1 MKTND
6 LPLITTAVLKASQKN
21 ASASTQ
27 APQTQVQVES
37 TAASSQ
43 SNNKT
48 TFTAEV
54 VASQPQSKSQAQAQT
69 KDQSS
74 NGDSKS
80 WQITIRAE
88 GRHLTVQSEQP
99 LPKGSQLTLTTDNGQ
114 PPKVEVV
121 EIKLPAQATTAKT
134 TSALLQSLATQLNN
148 TMNLPAPVRD
158 MLSARIQWQQ
168 LSPSVSIPT
177 AGAAKTGSTPLSNA
191 YLVGS
196 QAGKP
201 QAGAGAAN
209 TTANTT
215 SSLLLQLLNRPLTT
229 SSGTAASTAASTTSA
244 AIPSTSASSN
254 ASTNTTVNTTTIAL
268 NSLSAALP
276 GKLPQLA
283 QAFVQSQPTATQL
296 AQPAQLKTSIENAP
310 TRYEQQ
316 VLSRLTDSLL
326 ALQSA
331 VSSEQGAK
339 PTSGDSLSQV
349 FKQLWAKTAVPN
361 ATSTTNAQP
370 TQAGSN
376 LHGQAEAGKSSLA
389 SLIAQMRGNSPSV
402 TTNSTT
408 SPTASSTASSTP
420 SHPSLATSSN
430 ASNIVLNAAILSF
443 LAGSSIDSES
453 SSLTSMPLGSA
464 QLSPM
469 NLKGLLLNLVRHWPA
484 ELPARPTATSS
495 SINSGTANSGT
506 ANNGTA
512 NTDPSNTARQIELR
526 TETFRLIQTALSQ
539 IEHEQVRLTQNS
551 DQFQIPLLWRDGQ
564 QLQQALMDVRQ
575 ENDSQNHSSNK
586 ADKKHRWQITLHFDL
601 SGLGPLDIELD
612 LCLPSVSATF
622 WSERSDTL
630 ASLNQALQPLR
641 QTLTEL
647 GADVGE
653 LKARHGQKPAS
664 DQPIVR
670 HSLVDLHT

>member
-6 LPLITTAVLKASQKN
+6 LPLITPAVLKASQKN

-27 APQTQVQVES
+27 APQTQAQVES
-37 TAASSQ
+37 TAAPSQ

-54 VASQPQSKSQAQAQT
+54 VASQPQSKD
-69 KDQSS
+69 KPS
-74 NGDSKS
+74 NDDRKS
-80 WQITIRAE
+80 WQLTLRAE
-88 GRHLTVQSEQP
+88 GRHLTVHSEQP

-168 LSPSVSIPT
+168 LSPSASIPT
-177 AGAAKTGSTPLSNA
+177 AGAAKTGSTPLANA
-191 YLVGS
+191 YLVGNQAEKS
-196 QAGKP
+196 QAG
-201 QAGAGAAN
+201 
-209 TTANTT
+209 TANKAATAT
-215 SSLLLQLLNRPLTT
+215 SSLLLQLLNRPLTASPT
-229 SSGTAASTAASTTSA
+229 TAAPTTSA
-244 AIPSTSASSN
+244 PIPSTN
-254 ASTNTTVNTTTIAL
+254 AAIPPTSTTVNTTTIAL
-268 NSLSAALP
+268 NGLSAALP

-296 AQPAQLKTSIENAP
+296 AQPAHLKTSIENAP

-370 TQAGSN
+370 AQAGSN
-376 LHGQAEAGKSSLA
+376 INGQAEAGKSSLA
-389 SLIAQMRGNSPSV
+389 SLIAQMRGNSPSISSS
-402 TTNSTT
+402 STT
-408 SPTASSTASSTP
+408 SSTP
-420 SHPSLATSSN
+420 NSIPSSAPSNPPVATPSN
-430 ASNIVLNAAILSF
+430 TSNIVLNAAVLSF

-453 SSLTSMPLGSA
+453 SSLTSAPLGSA

-484 ELPARPTATSS
+484 ELLPRPMASS
-495 SINSGTANSGT
+495 SGINSGTANNGT

-575 ENDSQNHSSNK
+575 DNDSQNHSNDK

>member
-6 LPLITTAVLKASQKN
+6 LPLITPAVLKASHKN

-27 APQTQVQVES
+27 APQTQAQVES
-37 TAASSQ
+37 TAAPSQ

-54 VASQPQSKSQAQAQT
+54 VASQPQSKNQP
-69 KDQSS
+69 KDQPKDKPS
-74 NGDSKS
+74 NDDSKS
-80 WQITIRAE
+80 WQLTLRAE
-88 GRHLTVQSEQP
+88 GRHLTVHSEQP

-168 LSPSVSIPT
+168 LSPSASIPT

-191 YLVGS
+191 YFVGNQAEKS
-196 QAGKP
+196 QAG
-201 QAGAGAAN
+201 
-209 TTANTT
+209 TANKAATAT
-215 SSLLLQLLNRPLTT
+215 SSLLLQLLNRPLTASPT
-229 SSGTAASTAASTTSA
+229 TAAPTTSA
-244 AIPSTSASSN
+244 PIPSTN
-254 ASTNTTVNTTTIAL
+254 AAIPPTSTTVNTTTIAL
-268 NSLSAALP
+268 NGLSAALP

-296 AQPAQLKTSIENAP
+296 AQPAHLKTSIENAP

-370 TQAGSN
+370 AQAGSN
-376 LHGQAEAGKSSLA
+376 INGQAEAGKSSLA
-389 SLIAQMRGNSPSV
+389 SLIAQMRGNSPSIS
-402 TTNSTT
+402 TSSTT
-408 SPTASSTASSTP
+408 SSTP
-420 SHPSLATSSN
+420 NSIPSSAPSNSPVATTSN
-430 ASNIVLNAAILSF
+430 ASNIVLNAAVLSF

-453 SSLTSMPLGSA
+453 SSLTSAPLGST

-484 ELPARPTATSS
+484 ELLPRPMASS
-495 SINSGTANSGT
+495 SGINSGT

-575 ENDSQNHSSNK
+575 DNDSQNHSNNK

>member
-6 LPLITTAVLKASQKN
+6 LPLITPAVLKASQKN

-27 APQTQVQVES
+27 APQTQAQVES
-37 TAASSQ
+37 TAAPSQ

-54 VASQPQSKSQAQAQT
+54 VASQPQSKNQP
-69 KDQSS
+69 KDQPKDKPS
-74 NGDSKS
+74 NDDRKS
-80 WQITIRAE
+80 WQLTLRAE
-88 GRHLTVQSEQP
+88 GRHLTVHSEQP

-168 LSPSVSIPT
+168 LSPSTSIPT

-191 YLVGS
+191 YLVGNQAEKS
-196 QAGKP
+196 QAG
-201 QAGAGAAN
+201 
-209 TTANTT
+209 TANKAATAT
-215 SSLLLQLLNRPLTT
+215 SSLLLQLLNRPLTASPT
-229 SSGTAASTAASTTSA
+229 TAAPTTSA
-244 AIPSTSASSN
+244 PIPSTN
-254 ASTNTTVNTTTIAL
+254 AAIPPTSTTVNTTTIAL
-268 NSLSAALP
+268 NGLSAALP

-370 TQAGSN
+370 AQAGSN
-376 LHGQAEAGKSSLA
+376 IHGQAEAGKSSLA
-389 SLIAQMRGNSPSV
+389 SLIAQMRGNSPSIS
-402 TTNSTT
+402 TSSTT
-408 SPTASSTASSTP
+408 SSTP
-420 SHPSLATSSN
+420 NSIPSSAPSNPPVATPSN
-430 ASNIVLNAAILSF
+430 ASNIVLNAAVLSF

-453 SSLTSMPLGSA
+453 SSLTSAPLGST

-484 ELPARPTATSS
+484 ELLPRPMASS
-495 SINSGTANSGT
+495 SGINS
-506 ANNGTA
+506 GTA

-575 ENDSQNHSSNK
+575 DNDSQNHSNDK

>member
-1 MKTND
+1 M
-6 LPLITTAVLKASQKN
+6 
-21 ASASTQ
+21 
-27 APQTQVQVES
+27 
-37 TAASSQ
+37 
-43 SNNKT
+43 
-48 TFTAEV
+48 
-54 VASQPQSKSQAQAQT
+54 
-69 KDQSS
+69 
-74 NGDSKS
+74 
-80 WQITIRAE
+80 
-88 GRHLTVQSEQP
+88 
-99 LPKGSQLTLTTDNGQ
+99 
-114 PPKVEVV
+114 V

-168 LSPSVSIPT
+168 LSPSASIPT

-191 YLVGS
+191 YFVGNQAEKS
-196 QAGKP
+196 QAG
-201 QAGAGAAN
+201 
-209 TTANTT
+209 TANKAATAT
-215 SSLLLQLLNRPLTT
+215 SSLLLQLLNRPLTA
-229 SSGTAASTAASTTSA
+229 SSRTAAPTTNA
-244 AIPSTSASSN
+244 AIPPTST
-254 ASTNTTVNTTTIAL
+254 TIKTTTIAL
-268 NSLSAALP
+268 NGLNAALP

-370 TQAGSN
+370 AQAGSN
-376 LHGQAEAGKSSLA
+376 INGQAEAGKSSLA
-389 SLIAQMRGNSPSV
+389 SLIAQMRGNSPSIS
-402 TTNSTT
+402 TSSTT
-408 SPTASSTASSTP
+408 SSTP
-420 SHPSLATSSN
+420 NSIPSSAPSNPPVATPSN
-430 ASNIVLNAAILSF
+430 TSNIVLNAAVLSF

-453 SSLTSMPLGSA
+453 SSLTSAPLGST

-484 ELPARPTATSS
+484 ELLPRPMASS
-495 SINSGTANSGT
+495 SGINSGT

-575 ENDSQNHSSNK
+575 DNDSQNHSNDK

-630 ASLNQALQPLR
+630 ASLNQVLQPLR

>member
-6 LPLITTAVLKASQKN
+6 LPLITPAVLKASQKN

-27 APQTQVQVES
+27 APQMQVQVES

-54 VASQPQSKSQAQAQT
+54 VANQPQSKSQTQAQT

-121 EIKLPAQATTAKT
+121 EIKLPAQVTTAKT

-168 LSPSVSIPT
+168 LSPSASIPT

-201 QAGAGAAN
+201 QAGAAN

-229 SSGTAASTAASTTSA
+229 SSGTAAPTAASTTSA
-244 AIPSTSASSN
+244 AIPSTSASTN
-254 ASTNTTVNTTTIAL
+254 ASTSTTVNTTTIAL
-268 NSLSAALP
+268 NGLSAALP

>member
-6 LPLITTAVLKASQKN
+6 LPLITPAVLKASQKN

-27 APQTQVQVES
+27 APQTQAQVES
-37 TAASSQ
+37 TAAPSQ

-54 VASQPQSKSQAQAQT
+54 VASQPQSKNQS
-69 KDQSS
+69 KDQPKDQPKDKPS
-74 NGDSKS
+74 NDDSKS
-80 WQITIRAE
+80 WQLTLRAE
-88 GRHLTVQSEQP
+88 GRHLTVHSEQP

-168 LSPSVSIPT
+168 LSPSTSIPT
-177 AGAAKTGSTPLSNA
+177 AGAAKTGRTPLANA
-191 YLVGS
+191 YFVGNQAEKS
-196 QAGKP
+196 QAG
-201 QAGAGAAN
+201 
-209 TTANTT
+209 TANKAATAT
-215 SSLLLQLLNRPLTT
+215 SSLLLQLLNRPLTASPT
-229 SSGTAASTAASTTSA
+229 TAAPTTSA
-244 AIPSTSASSN
+244 PIPSTN
-254 ASTNTTVNTTTIAL
+254 AAIPPTSTTVNTTTIAL
-268 NSLSAALP
+268 NGLSAALP

-296 AQPAQLKTSIENAP
+296 AQPAHLKTSIENAP

-349 FKQLWAKTAVPN
+349 FKQLWAKTAVPS

-370 TQAGSN
+370 AQAGSN
-376 LHGQAEAGKSSLA
+376 IHGQVEAGKSSLA
-389 SLIAQMRGNSPSV
+389 SLIAQMRGNSPSIS
-402 TTNSTT
+402 TSSTT
-408 SPTASSTASSTP
+408 SSTP
-420 SHPSLATSSN
+420 NSIPSSAPSNPPVATPSN
-430 ASNIVLNAAILSF
+430 TSNIVLNAAVLSF

-453 SSLTSMPLGSA
+453 SSLTSAPLGST

-484 ELPARPTATSS
+484 ELLPRPMASS
-495 SINSGTANSGT
+495 SGINS
-506 ANNGTA
+506 GTA

-575 ENDSQNHSSNK
+575 DNDSQNHSNNK

>member
-6 LPLITTAVLKASQKN
+6 LPLITPAVLKASQKN

-37 TAASSQ
+37 TAAPSQ

-54 VASQPQSKSQAQAQT
+54 VASQPQSKSQAKAQPNDQP

-80 WQITIRAE
+80 WHITIRAE

-168 LSPSVSIPT
+168 LSPSASIPT

-191 YLVGS
+191 YLVGN

-201 QAGAGAAN
+201 QAGAAN

-229 SSGTAASTAASTTSA
+229 SSGTAAPTAASTTSA
-244 AIPSTSASSN
+244 AIPSTSASTN
-254 ASTNTTVNTTTIAL
+254 ASTSTTVNTTTIAL
-268 NSLSAALP
+268 NGLSAALP

-408 SPTASSTASSTP
+408 SPTASSTASLAP

-430 ASNIVLNAAILSF
+430 ASNIVLNAAVLSF

-495 SINSGTANSGT
+495 GINSGTANSR
-506 ANNGTA
+506 TA

-586 ADKKHRWQITLHFDL
+586 TDKKHRWQITLHFDL

>member
-27 APQTQVQVES
+27 APQMQVQVES

-54 VASQPQSKSQAQAQT
+54 VASQPQSKSQTQAQT

-168 LSPSVSIPT
+168 LSPSASIPT

-196 QAGKP
+196 QAS
-201 QAGAGAAN
+201 AAN

-229 SSGTAASTAASTTSA
+229 SSGTAAPTAASTTSA

-376 LHGQAEAGKSSLA
+376 LHRQAEAGKSSLA

>member
-1 MKTND
+1 
-6 LPLITTAVLKASQKN
+6 
-21 ASASTQ
+21 
-27 APQTQVQVES
+27 
-37 TAASSQ
+37 
-43 SNNKT
+43 
-48 TFTAEV
+48 
-54 VASQPQSKSQAQAQT
+54 
-69 KDQSS
+69 
-74 NGDSKS
+74 
-80 WQITIRAE
+80 
-88 GRHLTVQSEQP
+88 
-99 LPKGSQLTLTTDNGQ
+99 
-114 PPKVEVV
+114 
-121 EIKLPAQATTAKT
+121 
-134 TSALLQSLATQLNN
+134 
-148 TMNLPAPVRD
+148 
-158 MLSARIQWQQ
+158 
-168 LSPSVSIPT
+168 
-177 AGAAKTGSTPLSNA
+177 
-191 YLVGS
+191 
-196 QAGKP
+196 
-201 QAGAGAAN
+201 
-209 TTANTT
+209 
-215 SSLLLQLLNRPLTT
+215 
-229 SSGTAASTAASTTSA
+229 
-244 AIPSTSASSN
+244 
-254 ASTNTTVNTTTIAL
+254 
-268 NSLSAALP
+268 
-276 GKLPQLA
+276 
-283 QAFVQSQPTATQL
+283 
-296 AQPAQLKTSIENAP
+296 
-310 TRYEQQ
+310 
-316 VLSRLTDSLL
+316 
-326 ALQSA
+326 
-331 VSSEQGAK
+331 
-339 PTSGDSLSQV
+339 
-349 FKQLWAKTAVPN
+349 
-361 ATSTTNAQP
+361 
-370 TQAGSN
+370 

-408 SPTASSTASSTP
+408 SPTASSTASLAP

-495 SINSGTANSGT
+495 GINSGTANSRTANTGT

>member
-6 LPLITTAVLKASQKN
+6 LPLITPAVLKASQKN

-27 APQTQVQVES
+27 APQTQAQVES
-37 TAASSQ
+37 TAAPSQ

-54 VASQPQSKSQAQAQT
+54 VASQPQSKNQP
-69 KDQSS
+69 KDQPKDKPS
-74 NGDSKS
+74 NDDRKS
-80 WQITIRAE
+80 WQLTLRAE
-88 GRHLTVQSEQP
+88 GRHLTVHSEQP

-121 EIKLPAQATTAKT
+121 EIKLPGQATTAKT

-168 LSPSVSIPT
+168 LSPSTSIPT

-191 YLVGS
+191 YLVGNQAEKS
-196 QAGKP
+196 QAG
-201 QAGAGAAN
+201 
-209 TTANTT
+209 TANKAATAT
-215 SSLLLQLLNRPLTT
+215 SSLLLQLLNRPLTASPT
-229 SSGTAASTAASTTSA
+229 TAAPTTSA
-244 AIPSTSASSN
+244 PIPSTN
-254 ASTNTTVNTTTIAL
+254 AAIPPTSTTVNTTTIAL
-268 NSLSAALP
+268 NGLSAALP

-370 TQAGSN
+370 AQAGSN
-376 LHGQAEAGKSSLA
+376 IHGQAEAGKSSLA
-389 SLIAQMRGNSPSV
+389 SLIAQMRGNSPSIS
-402 TTNSTT
+402 TSSTT
-408 SPTASSTASSTP
+408 SSTP
-420 SHPSLATSSN
+420 NSIPSSAPSNPPVATPSN
-430 ASNIVLNAAILSF
+430 ASNIVLNAAVLSF

-453 SSLTSMPLGSA
+453 SSLTSAPLGST

-484 ELPARPTATSS
+484 ELLPRPMASS
-495 SINSGTANSGT
+495 SGINS
-506 ANNGTA
+506 GTA

-575 ENDSQNHSSNK
+575 DNDSQNHSNDK